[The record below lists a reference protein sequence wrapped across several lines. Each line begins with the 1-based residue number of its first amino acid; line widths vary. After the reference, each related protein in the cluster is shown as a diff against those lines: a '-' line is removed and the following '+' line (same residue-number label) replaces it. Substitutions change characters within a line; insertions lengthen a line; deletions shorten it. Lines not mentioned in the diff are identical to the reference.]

1 MVFSMV
7 NMYWLLLR
15 YGCHCSMVMKW
26 STVSPVWNWITADFS
41 VNSYSIFWWTAIQT
55 LLLTAAVFFGG
66 QLQYFLVNSCRHSCW
81 TAAVFFG
88 EQLQTFL
95 LTAAVFFGEQL
106 RPFSLNSCGLS
117 SEQLRSFLLNSCGD
131 ISCWTASASSAE
143 ELLRLNEFCERFAVS
158 WLGRLSYVSCL
169 GRLSYVSCFRGQ
181 L

>member
-15 YGCHCSMVMKW
+15 YGCHCGMVMKW

-41 VNSYSIFWWTAIQT
+41 VNSYSIFWWTAVQT

-117 SEQLRSFLLNSCGD
+117 CWTTAAFLVKQLRPFFWTAAVFLAEQLRRYILLNSF
-131 ISCWTASASSAE
+131 SLFSWRVAALKWVLWTVCS
-143 ELLRLNEFCERFAVS
+143 
-158 WLGRLSYVSCL
+158 
-169 GRLSYVSCFRGQ
+169 
-181 L
+181 

>member
-15 YGCHCSMVMKW
+15 YGCHSSMVMKW

-55 LLLTAAVFFGG
+55 LLLTAAVFFSG

-117 SEQLRSFLLNSCGD
+117 CWTPAAFLVKQLRPFFWTAAVFLAEQLRRYILLNSF
-131 ISCWTASASSAE
+131 SLFSWRVAALKWVLWTVFS
-143 ELLRLNEFCERFAVS
+143 
-158 WLGRLSYVSCL
+158 
-169 GRLSYVSCFRGQ
+169 
-181 L
+181 

>member
-15 YGCHCSMVMKW
+15 YGCHSSMVMKW

-95 LTAAVFFGEQL
+95 LTAAVFFVKQL
-106 RPFSLNSCGLS
+106 RPFFWTAAVFLA
-117 SEQLRSFLLNSCGD
+117 EQLRRYILLNSF
-131 ISCWTASASSAE
+131 SLFSWRVAALKWVLWTVCS
-143 ELLRLNEFCERFAVS
+143 
-158 WLGRLSYVSCL
+158 
-169 GRLSYVSCFRGQ
+169 
-181 L
+181 